1 MGRKPLLLLAAL
13 LPLLPPAPASGAA
26 PSGFLVR
33 AEIRDADPA
42 VEFVSLLPTNRAA
55 LVWADSQRLPAWRR
69 RVAEKLGLEPR
80 NVGVQSADAWLEA
93 EIVDQDLRELV
104 SVGDIG
110 VQEVQIRSDAGRT
123 QTVRNEF
130 EVMSVQG
137 GTVRLRW
144 RLPAGGPFV
153 LRCGQGAGQ
162 DIRLLSGADVEARW
176 NRLLVAG
183 GAEAVRAEFWALK
196 TSARV
201 AGETDGAWRDW
212 LLERQRAT
220 PALWPALV
228 FANRT
233 TEPVFV
239 TCCGESSGRIDPG
252 KAWTFR
258 PEKDP
263 GRIVWSFHTEGLRD
277 EDFGEFPIPNWRP
290 DGDLPELE
298 IEVSR
303 EAKPD
308 PFLVFG
314 SDAIPY
320 PAVWD
325 ALAPSGEDGRD
336 TDLSLAVAYDDG
348 TVDSFS
354 GRRGAERP
362 LRPYDF
368 GGAGTEWVWRAD
380 LRPRKRIRRVTIY
393 SRSYLAEYDLF
404 LENPEYGCG
413 DQARVRKGS
422 AAKLLPWPKLTV
434 RNDSPFP
441 ADFAVYRALPGDAG
455 GEELV
460 AEWKAVESRKSG
472 DIPLGRL
479 DGLSET
485 NATLR
490 VEISARKAWK
500 NDRTV
505 AVIRGEKTASAGVLA
520 MKTEY
525 KPLGWVG
532 DEARLEFVD
541 DHATW
546 FQRDRN
552 TRSIQNVLRQGE
564 IDSRKFLAKC
574 KSEIMEDGSY
584 TDDKGE
590 PRRPF
595 ETIRDHLSDCPVPKN
610 CGDCTAFRGRFD
622 RWKSR
627 IEAVG
632 GASASLWRESGVTTE
647 DVAILLSLY
656 EEYIEK
662 YELSRTD
669 SVEGL
674 LRDLSR

>member
-42 VEFVSLLPTNRAA
+42 VEFVSLLPTNRAD

-228 FANRT
+228 FANRK

-263 GRIVWSFHTEGLRD
+263 GRIVWSFHTDGLRD

-314 SDAIPY
+314 SDAVPY
-320 PAVWD
+320 PAVWG

-380 LRPRKRIRRVTIY
+380 LRPRKRIRRVTIS
-393 SRSYLAEYDLF
+393 SRSYLAESDLS
-404 LENPEYGCG
+404 LDNPEYGCG

-564 IDSRKFLAKC
+564 VDSRKFLAKC